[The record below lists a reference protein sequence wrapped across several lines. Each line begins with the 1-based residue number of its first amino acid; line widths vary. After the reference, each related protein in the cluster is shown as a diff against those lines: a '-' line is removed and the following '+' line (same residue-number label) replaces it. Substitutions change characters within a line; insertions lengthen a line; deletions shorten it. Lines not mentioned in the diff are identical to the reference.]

1 MVGLF
6 FILIV
11 EKTLN
16 FINLKM
22 QKKVTVTDTDTMVRT
37 QINLKLNKF

>member
-16 FINLKM
+16 FINLK
-22 QKKVTVTDTDTMVRT
+22 VTVTDTDTMVRT
-37 QINLKLNKF
+37 QLNLKLNKF